1 MKCTIHCKAAEDD
14 GGVGRSVISQ
24 AKKKATLT
32 SFRIRDVPRLKLDL
46 DHMKLWTLSQ
56 APKDGGGVGG
66 GGGGGRSVCSQA
78 SQKETGAEEKQRQ
91 CLVEANTGCS
101 LSWRQSYLAW
111 SWRQLLLILFQEAWH
126 FDWNW
131 VESGKAKS
139 RPQDY
144 RPGQKAELRVSDGDT
159 KHVSC
164 PFSTCLQNMW
174 VFCLSTFYMW
184 VVLKPLSTCL
194 LRKLSKN
201 YEKCQTQQQ
210 RVKNTQDSHQ
220 NHRTYLSRY
229 IWKQLGNC
237 DPSFDWILQ
246 I

>member
-1 MKCTIHCKAAEDD
+1 
-14 GGVGRSVISQ
+14 
-24 AKKKATLT
+24 
-32 SFRIRDVPRLKLDL
+32 
-46 DHMKLWTLSQ
+46 MKLWTLSQ
-56 APKDGGGVGG
+56 APKDGGV
-66 GGGGGRSVCSQA
+66 GGGGRSVCSQA

-111 SWRQLLLILFQEAWH
+111 SWSQLPLLLFQEAWH

-131 VESGKAKS
+131 VESGK
-139 RPQDY
+139 
-144 RPGQKAELRVSDGDT
+144 GEIKASGLQAWSEGRATSQRWPYKTCELSIFYLST
-159 KHVSC
+159 KHVS
-164 PFSTCLQNMW
+164 FLLIYFLHVSCLKTT
-174 VFCLSTFYMW
+174 FYLSTAQI
-184 VVLKPLSTCL
+184 KQK
-194 LRKLSKN
+194 LRKMPNTAK
-201 YEKCQTQQQ
+201 K